1 MHGVDFSVLITKR
14 PSFISMN
21 ELGSGRRGRRPG
33 TAFANASARLS
44 NDSGTSEGLG
54 TSESTTAIRAM
65 STRPRKTLPDSAL
78 FFPSPYDDAQQLLV
92 SGAHTKKRLELPPT
106 VEPLFLAVRIT
117 HLS

>member
-1 MHGVDFSVLITKR
+1 MRQTSAAYKHQQHKIASSIHLTNL
-14 PSFISMN
+14 PSYISMN

-44 NDSGTSEGLG
+44 NESGTSEGLG
-54 TSESTTAIRAM
+54 TAESTTAIRAM

-92 SGAHTKKRLELPPT
+92 SGAHAKKR
-106 VEPLFLAVRIT
+106 
-117 HLS
+117 